1 MTTPILSLDI
11 ETVPQREYEDLSPIV
26 HDYVDSRLEKI
37 NANREGDDLWDYSKL
52 ASLDGDLGKV
62 VCISLGYYKEDTNTI
77 RLKSFCGADE
87 TEVLN
92 GFNEVIGSHRGDYL
106 HFNGLGFDIPFILQ
120 RMAYNGLE
128 PSDKNITRLARFRTS
143 PHYDLM
149 QVWANWD
156 YTKTKPL
163 TVLAD
168 IVGMPNPKD
177 ELDGSQVNEYF
188 QKGRLDE
195 IKHYCELDTA
205 TVLNMYLHLVELR
218 PVLGMEQYEFSGE

>member
-1 MTTPILSLDI
+1 MASPILSLDI
-11 ETVPQREYEDLSPIV
+11 ETVPQRDYDDLSPIV
-26 HDYVDSRLEKI
+26 RDFVDSRLEKI
-37 NANREGDDLWDYSKL
+37 NANRAEDDLWDYSKL

-62 VCISLGYYKEDTNTI
+62 VCISMGYYKEDTNTI
-77 RLKSFCGADE
+77 RLKSACNTDE
-87 TEVLN
+87 IEVLN

-106 HFNGLGFDIPFILQ
+106 HFNGLGFDIPFLLQ
-120 RMAYNGLE
+120 RMAYNGLK
-128 PSDKNITRLARFRTS
+128 PSDKNIAKLARYRTS

-163 TVLAD
+163 SVLAD
-168 IVGMPNPKD
+168 IVGIPNPKD

-188 QKGRLDE
+188 KNGRLDE

-218 PVLGMEQYEFSGE
+218 QVLGMDRYEFSE